1 MANWTTQSRTPLGWT
16 APPPSPNQGEAY
28 ELLIGDGFKLDIGGG
43 FNLTIKPESVE
54 AVYTTTTKSA
64 GSNNWPATPFVDADR
79 FLDIGG
85 GYSLLVSTEHKLI
98 IDPEE
103 RGETSWTPITRTPL
117 SF

>member
-16 APPPSPNQGEAY
+16 APPPVELVGEAY
-28 ELLIGDGFKLDIGGG
+28 ELLISDNFKLDIGGG

-54 AVYTTTTKSA
+54 TVYTTSTKST
-64 GSNNWPATPFVDADR
+64 GSNNWPSTVVTEADR
-79 FLDIGG
+79 FLDIGNG
-85 GYSLLVSTEHKLI
+85 FSLLISTEYKLI

-103 RGETSWTPITRTPL
+103 RGETNWTPITRTPL